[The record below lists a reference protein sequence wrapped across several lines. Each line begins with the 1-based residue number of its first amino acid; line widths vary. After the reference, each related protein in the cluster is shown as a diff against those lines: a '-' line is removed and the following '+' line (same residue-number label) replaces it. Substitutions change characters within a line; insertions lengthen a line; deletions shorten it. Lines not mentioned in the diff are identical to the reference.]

1 MRIKS
6 KFYCQECGH
15 QSTSWLGRC
24 PGCGAWNSLVEELGR
39 RPAVGRVPAVGS
51 QSPCPVTEVP
61 VQKED
66 RLPTGIG
73 EIDRVLGGGVVPGSL
88 ILVGGDPGM
97 GKSTLLLQVAHR
109 FSKQYD
115 VVYVSGEE
123 SLRQIRIRA
132 DRLGA
137 LSSRLLLVSETDVA
151 IIERHLRT
159 VAPPIAIIDSIQTVF
174 SSEVGSAPGSVA
186 QVRECAAQF
195 MRLAK
200 NSGVSVFLVGHV
212 TKEGMLAG
220 PRVLE
225 HMVDTVLYLEGDRHQ
240 SFRILRGVK
249 NRFGSTNEIGIFDMQ
264 GRGLVEVTNPSE
276 IFLNQHP
283 NGAVPGAVV
292 AACLEGSRPL
302 LVEIQALVS
311 PAGYGVPRRMTAG
324 VDHNRVALIIA
335 VLEKKVGLNLG
346 SFDIYVNAVG
356 GVRLDEPAADL
367 SIALALVSSFRNAP
381 VDSGLAVAGE
391 VGLTGELRPV
401 PGAAKRVNEAF
412 KLGFTRFL
420 LSGRSASNNID
431 ESRVLQAETL
441 VDALDMALKQ
451 SCEVE

>member
-6 KFYCQECGH
+6 KFSCQECGH

-24 PGCGAWNSLVEELGR
+24 PGCGAWNSLVEELISRPTAGR
-39 RPAVGRVPAVGS
+39 DPIVGEEP
-51 QSPCPVTEVP
+51 PCPVTDVP
-61 VQKED
+61 ALEED
-66 RLPTGIG
+66 RLPTGID
-73 EIDRVLGGGVVPGSL
+73 EMDRVLGGGVVPGSL
-88 ILVGGDPGM
+88 ILVGGDPGI
-97 GKSTLLLQVAHR
+97 GKSTLLLQVAYR
-109 FSKQYD
+109 FSKQYK
-115 VVYVSGEE
+115 VLYVSGEE

-137 LSSRLLLVSETDVA
+137 LSARLLLVSETDVTV
-151 IIERHLRT
+151 IERHLRT

-195 MRLAK
+195 MRLVK
-200 NSGVSVFLVGHV
+200 TSGISVFLVGHV

-264 GRGLVEVTNPSE
+264 GRGLVEVTNPSV

-283 NGAVPGAVV
+283 HGAVPGAAV

-335 VLEKKVGLNLG
+335 VLEKKVGLNVG
-346 SFDIYVNAVG
+346 SCDIYVNAVG
-356 GVRLDEPAADL
+356 GVKLDEPAVDL
-367 SIALALVSSFRNAP
+367 GIALALVSSFRNAP

-412 KLGFTRFL
+412 KLGFSRFL
-420 LSGRSASNNID
+420 LSSGNTLPTSA
-431 ESRVLQAETL
+431 ESEVLQAGTL
-441 VDALDMALKQ
+441 VEALEMALSLKL
-451 SCEVE
+451 